1 MQGRGPFFPCVG
13 HREGRNLH
21 GGIHPNFRDRLHAC
35 GFPACFSCTVAAR
48 AVSSA
53 GVPGSV
59 SMGSM
64 RMRLG
69 RLNGWPLYASC
80 PTAQNAALGF
90 EHRELTSIHSS
101 APCLPPPI
109 PLPSHPSRLTW
120 RRPTCGAWPPAPQ
133 TGSTGSKRRLRR
145 GSEKNL
151 HERERNPLA
160 RCDHWTFRPPTK
172 WKNQKLTCQTNND
185 LELGRK
191 LLSAK
196 FTTNKIFNLTLT
208 HSQKK
213 AKHARFASSRASPGL
228 LCWRSLEA
236 CRIHLHFGTSLA
248 QHLEHHHTGRSEAPP
263 LCRHI
268 HN

>member
-101 APCLPPPI
+101 APCLPPPHSSPQPSI
-109 PLPSHPSRLTW
+109 PPHMAASDL
-120 RRPTCGAWPPAPQ
+120 
-133 TGSTGSKRRLRR
+133 RRLAA
-145 GSEKNL
+145 GSSNGI
-151 HERERNPLA
+151 HRE
-160 RCDHWTFRPPTK
+160 
-172 WKNQKLTCQTNND
+172 QTP
-185 LELGRK
+185 
-191 LLSAK
+191 A
-196 FTTNKIFNLTLT
+196 TP
-208 HSQKK
+208 
-213 AKHARFASSRASPGL
+213 RF
-228 LCWRSLEA
+228 
-236 CRIHLHFGTSLA
+236 
-248 QHLEHHHTGRSEAPP
+248 
-263 LCRHI
+263 
-268 HN
+268 